1 MATIPRARLACFTAA
16 VVLAAAQPLGARDI
30 VVGELRI
37 EHPYARATPPGARTA
52 AAYLAI
58 ENRGREPD
66 RLVGARS
73 PLAAAVELHSMREE
87 GGVMR
92 MRQLREVRVPPGQT
106 RTLPPGRGPLM
117 IIY

>member
-1 MATIPRARLACFTAA
+1 MATNPRARLACFTAA
-16 VVLAAAQPLGARDI
+16 VVLAAARPLGARDI

-66 RLVGARS
+66 RLVGAR
-73 PLAAAVELHSMREE
+73 PPRAAALALPSLRAE

-92 MRQLREVRVPPGQT
+92 LRALRAD
-106 RTLPPGRGPLM
+106 
-117 IIY
+117 